1 MELKRISKRAIF
13 NLNNRKQIENE
24 HWQKKLQTLTST
36 NKGRSAAIEVQGMTI
51 VENKP
56 FDSVIYDPMLK
67 GNDLVLVLDGFIH
80 MVNEPL
86 EMYMTHDLNAV
97 VSKLE
102 ILDQNGTT
110 TILRLISID
119 K

>member
-1 MELKRISKRAIF
+1 LKRIAKRAIF

-24 HWQKKLQTLTST
+24 HWQKKLQAFNSA
-36 NKGRSAAIEVQGMTI
+36 NKSRYCTIEFQGITI

-56 FDSVIYDPMLK
+56 FDSFVYDPIQK
-67 GNDLVLVLDGFIH
+67 GNDLLLVLDGFIH
-80 MVNEPL
+80 MVDEPM
-86 EMYMTHDLNAV
+86 EIYMTYDLNGV